1 MNKTNS
7 SNRINSGQNILRK
20 LMGIRGTTVF
30 LVILVISAILAFVS
44 PYFLTGSNLS
54 TTALGL
60 SSDGIMAIGMCL
72 VLLTGGI
79 DLSVGSVMAASMV
92 ITGILYLNYGISVW
106 VTGLIALVYAG
117 LCGLIN
123 GVFIGKIGL
132 NAMITTLGMMNIS
145 RGVAYVLSQ
154 GSPVSLPEPG
164 EAFTFLGAGNVFG
177 IPMFVIIL
185 AIIAAIAAL
194 MLNNLGFMRKIYYTG
209 SNQKAAMLSGIN
221 TANVKMGVHIT
232 SALLAG
238 LAGVISLARFKV
250 ATPNA
255 GISSEMRV
263 ISACIIGG
271 TSLVGGEGS
280 ILGAVLGIVMLNIIN
295 NGLVLLSVSV
305 YWQDLI
311 SGAILLLAVT
321 IDFLSQQRKQKAH
334 LQHAKA

>member
-1 MNKTNS
+1 MNNIG
-7 SNRINSGQNILRK
+7 SNIFKKI
-20 LMGIRGTTVF
+20 IAYRGTTVF
-30 LVILVISAILAFVS
+30 LVIIVISAILTFVS

-92 ITGILYLNYGISVW
+92 ITGTLYLNFGISVW
-106 VTGLIALVYAG
+106 ITALIALVYAG
-117 LCGLIN
+117 ICGMIN
-123 GVFIGKIGL
+123 GLFIGKVGL

-145 RGVAYVLSQ
+145 RGVAYVISQ

-185 AIIAAIAAL
+185 AVIATIAAL
-194 MLNNLGFMRKIYYTG
+194 MLNNLGFMRKIFYTG
-209 SNQKAAMLSGIN
+209 SNQKAALLSGIN
-221 TANVKMGVHIT
+221 TSRVKLGVHIT
-232 SALLAG
+232 CSLLAG
-238 LAGVISLARFKV
+238 LAGIISLARFKV

-271 TSLVGGEGS
+271 TTLIGGEGS
-280 ILGAVLGIVMLNIIN
+280 ILGAVLGIVMLNLIN
-295 NGLVLLSVSV
+295 NALVLLSVSV

-321 IDFLSQQRKQKAH
+321 IDFLSQQRKLKAH
-334 LQHAKA
+334 VQHVKA

>member
-1 MNKTNS
+1 M
-7 SNRINSGQNILRK
+7 SNLAVTKQTKMRSNILQKVLSYRE
-20 LMGIRGTTVF
+20 TTVF
-30 LVILVISAILAFVS
+30 MVIVVISVILAMVS
-44 PYFLTGSNLS
+44 PHFVTSSNLS

-92 ITGILYLNYGISVW
+92 ISGILYLNFGISIW
-106 VTGLIALVYAG
+106 ITALIALAFSAI
-117 LCGLIN
+117 CGIIN
-123 GVFIGKIGL
+123 GIFIGKVGL
-132 NAMITTLGMMNIS
+132 NAMITSLAMMNMA

-177 IPMFVIIL
+177 VPTFVIIL
-185 AIIAAIAAL
+185 AIMTIIVGY
-194 MLNNLGFMRKIYYTG
+194 MLNNLGVMRKIYYTG
-209 SNQKAAMLSGIN
+209 SNEKAAKLSGIN
-221 TANVKMGVHIT
+221 TSKVKLGVYIT
-232 SALLAG
+232 SAVLAG
-238 LAGVISLARFKV
+238 LAGVLSLSRFKV

-280 ILGAVLGIVMLNIIN
+280 VLGAVLGIIMLNIIN

-305 YWQDLI
+305 YWQNLI
-311 SGAILLLAVT
+311 SGAILLMAVT
-321 IDFLSQQRKQKAH
+321 IDFVSQQRKQKARI
-334 LQHAKA
+334 KGK

>member
-1 MNKTNS
+1 MNKIVNESNS
-7 SNRINSGQNILRK
+7 RQSMLRRILAY
-20 LMGIRGTTVF
+20 RGTTVF
-30 LVILVISAILAFVS
+30 LVIIVIAVILASVS
-44 PYFLTGSNLS
+44 PYFFTGPNLS
-54 TTALGL
+54 TTVLGL

-92 ITGILYLNYGISVW
+92 ISGTLFLNFGLSIW
-106 VTGLIALVYAG
+106 VSSLIALVYSG
-117 LCGLIN
+117 ICGLIN
-123 GVFIGKIGL
+123 GLFIGKVGL
-132 NAMITTLGMMNIS
+132 NAMITTLGMMNMS

-177 IPMFVIIL
+177 IPMFAIIL
-185 AIIAAIAAL
+185 AILATIAAL
-194 MLNNLGFMRKIYYTG
+194 LLNNFGFMRKIYYTG
-209 SNQKAAMLSGIN
+209 SNQKAALLSGIN
-221 TANVKMGVHIT
+221 TSNVKLGVHIA

-238 LAGVISLARFKV
+238 LAGIISLSRFKV

-271 TSLVGGEGS
+271 TSLMGGEGS

-311 SGAILLLAVT
+311 AGAILLLAVT
-321 IDFLSQQRKQKAH
+321 IDFISQQQKQRAKVQIGKA
-334 LQHAKA
+334 

>member
-1 MNKTNS
+1 MNKILNE
-7 SNRINSGQNILRK
+7 SNDRQSIFKRLIGY
-20 LMGIRGTTVF
+20 RGTTVF
-30 LVILVISAILAFVS
+30 LVIIVIAVILASVS
-44 PYFLTGSNLS
+44 PYFFTGPNLS

-92 ITGILYLNYGISVW
+92 ISGTLFLNFGISIW
-106 VTGLIALVYAG
+106 ISSLIALVYAG
-117 LCGLIN
+117 VCGLIN
-123 GVFIGKIGL
+123 GLFIGKVGL
-132 NAMITTLGMMNIS
+132 NAMITTLGMMNMS
-145 RGVAYVLSQ
+145 RGVAYVLSK
-154 GSPVSLPEPG
+154 GSPVSLPDPG

-177 IPMFVIIL
+177 IPMFAIIL
-185 AIIAAIAAL
+185 AVLAAIAAL
-194 MLNNLGFMRKIYYTG
+194 LLNNFGFMRKIYYTG
-209 SNQKAAMLSGIN
+209 SNQKAALLSGIN
-221 TANVKMGVHIT
+221 TSNVKLGVHIA
-232 SALLAG
+232 SSLLAG
-238 LAGVISLARFKV
+238 LAGIISLSRFKV

-255 GISSEMRV
+255 GISSELRV

-311 SGAILLLAVT
+311 AGAILLLAVT
-321 IDFLSQQRKQKAH
+321 IDFLSQQRKQKARVQ
-334 LQHAKA
+334 LGKA